1 MAKVLV
7 QVELDLPDLE
17 DDEVFGVSEDDVRE
31 FFGDLVY
38 EDRLSIISWSEC

>member
-7 QVELDLPDLE
+7 QVELDFPDLE

-31 FFGDLVY
+31 FFGDFVY
-38 EDRLSIISWSEC
+38 EDRLNIISWSEC

>member
-7 QVELDLPDLE
+7 QVELDFPDLE
-17 DDEVFGVSEDDVRE
+17 DDEVLGVSEDDVRE

-38 EDRLSIISWSEC
+38 EDRLNIISWSEC

>member
-17 DDEVFGVSEDDVRE
+17 DDEVVGVSEDDVRE

-38 EDRLSIISWSEC
+38 EDRLNIISWSEC